1 MIRLEESFS
10 HETENDYD
18 ILIMMRG
25 DEGLWAKWLFFFF
38 EIEKHFS
45 SRSHVVIHVLFEI

>member
-45 SRSHVVIHVLFEI
+45 SRSHVVIHVLF